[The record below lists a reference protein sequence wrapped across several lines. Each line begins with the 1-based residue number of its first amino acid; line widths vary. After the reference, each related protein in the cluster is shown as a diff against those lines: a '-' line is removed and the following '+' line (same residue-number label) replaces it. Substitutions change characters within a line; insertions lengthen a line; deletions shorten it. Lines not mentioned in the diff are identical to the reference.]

1 MCCIS
6 TDIAVSVATQANTSF
21 WIIKMQQSPIF
32 WVEACCGGVSGDVLW
47 RRVQGRVVE
56 ACPGTCCGGVSGDV
70 LWRRVRGRVV
80 EASPGPV
87 PGGLEGVRVEL

>member
-1 MCCIS
+1 MVRKGF
-6 TDIAVSVATQANTSF
+6 TTSA
-21 WIIKMQQSPIF
+21 IF
-32 WVEACCGGVSGDVLW
+32 LAARLQCLNV
-47 RRVQGRVVE
+47 
-56 ACPGTCCGGVSGDV
+56 GGVSGDV